1 MLSAA
6 LTPKCARW
14 RRSVQAPSRV
24 VLVCTCVSTI
34 VGITVL
40 PVRLTRVAPAG
51 ALTLAAGPTCVM
63 RSPRDDDAGVLDHLA
78 VADDDAAA
86 FEDGY

>member
-6 LTPKCARW
+6 LTPKCARR
-14 RRSVQAPSRV
+14 RRSVSSSGAV

-34 VGITVL
+34 AGITVL
-40 PVRLTRVAPAG
+40 PARLTRVAPAG
-51 ALTLAAGPTCVM
+51 ALTLDAGPTCVM
-63 RSPRDDDAGVLDHLA
+63 RSPVTTTLAFSIDLA

-86 FEDGY
+86 FEER